1 MPPHRAPDCVKQ
13 DINKT
18 ILKSVLI
25 LLLSRRSHR
34 NLEPSKKPTDSD
46 DPECLPVFPS
56 VQSSFPFEV
65 GKLLTSSSKTPNS
78 KMAAALLTNKSKRLV
93 FFIRGLFCSPSVSV
107 LESSLPVVFISE
119 NHEHGNTAEAERS
132 ADRLRAAL
140 LNYGIRSL

>member
-34 NLEPSKKPTDSD
+34 NLEPSKKQTDSD

-56 VQSSFPFEV
+56 VQSSFSFEL
-65 GKLLTSSSKTPNS
+65 GKLLKSSSKIPNS
-78 KMAAALLTNKSKRLV
+78 KMAAVLLTNKSKRLV
-93 FFIRGLFCSPSVSV
+93 FYQGTFL
-107 LESSLPVVFISE
+107 LSLCFFS
-119 NHEHGNTAEAERS
+119 
-132 ADRLRAAL
+132 
-140 LNYGIRSL
+140 GIFPACGVYFRNPPA

>member
-34 NLEPSKKPTDSD
+34 NLEPSKKQTDSD
-46 DPECLPVFPS
+46 VPECLPVFPS

-65 GKLLTSSSKTPNS
+65 GKLLTSSSKIPNS

-93 FFIRGLFCSPSVSV
+93 FYQGTFLLSLCFCSRIFPACGVYFRK
-107 LESSLPVVFISE
+107 PPAW
-119 NHEHGNTAEAERS
+119 EHSGSGAQC
-132 ADRLRAAL
+132 
-140 LNYGIRSL
+140 